1 MSSEHGK
8 PKTYQLTEEDR
19 ARHRAIREKFK
30 DSPSYDELVA
40 RGEIDPDNT
49 VMTGTFWLLTVFT
62 ATLRAERERQ
72 GLSLADV
79 SERSGIDRATI
90 SKLETH
96 KSLNPTIDTLCRYAA
111 ALGKDIGLTL
121 EEHRPMQARRITV
134 GNTEKKGAG
143 PS

>member
-1 MSSEHGK
+1 MSSENGT
-8 PKTYQLTEEDR
+8 PKTYPLTEEDR

-79 SERSGIDRATI
+79 SERRGYRLPTEAEWEFACRSGTRT
-90 SKLETH
+90 SRYYG
-96 KSLNPTIDTLCRYAA
+96 PTTGLLGRHARYVANSQEHAWTNGTLLPR
-111 ALGKDIGLTL
+111 K
-121 EEHRPMQARRITV
+121 
-134 GNTEKKGAG
+134 
-143 PS
+143 